1 MSNVTLAASAGF
13 CFGVKRAIEM
23 AYAEIEKNNG
33 APLYSYGPLIHN
45 KEVTRDL
52 DEKGLHIIEDLEGVH
67 EGTVVIRSHGVGKFL
82 YDALEEKGMRMVD
95 GTCPFVKK
103 IHTIVN
109 EAWNQGKSIIIAG
122 DGKHPEVQGING
134 WCGNTAVILESP
146 EEAKAAVLD
155 TEKDYAVVVQTTF
168 RQSKFDDMLAILR
181 EKGLKME
188 ISQTICSA
196 TEKRQKEA
204 MELSQNVDKMIVIG
218 DKKSSNTQKLVE
230 ICKKNCEN
238 TVHIETICDLVLK
251 TFKKD
256 DRIGITAGAS
266 TPPAIIK
273 EVVVTMSEIE
283 NVNVEEVSFEQMLED
298 SLVTLHTG
306 DVVKGTVIQVV
317 GEEVS
322 VNLGFKSDGV
332 IPRGEFSRDTTV
344 VPSQVVQPGDEIEV
358 FVVRV
363 NDGDGNVLLSR
374 KRIEE
379 QKGMEDIEKAFNEKT
394 VVTGTVTDVV
404 KGGLIA
410 VVNGVRVFIPSSQV
424 SNRFIEDLSVFKGQ
438 ELEFNIIEMDRVK
451 RRIIGGRK
459 DLVEKEIAA
468 KKAALFE
475 TIAVGSK
482 IAGTVSRLT
491 GFGAFVD
498 LGGVDG
504 LIHISEMSWGRISNP
519 REVLKEG
526 QEVEVFVLDVDK
538 EKGKISLSLKDADK
552 NPWKL
557 AADKYAVGSIVEG
570 KVVRMVPFG
579 AFVELEPGVD
589 GLVHISQIANKHVV
603 KPEDEL
609 KVGINTQNRQGI
621 CQGGKDQYT
630 GYNSGD
636 LTDTTGKG
644 YTTNYAGC
652 DGIHIPSLSVSC
664 TTGTNHTVTFQPG
677 TEAIQDTCQHKCSHC
692 YFKYRDTGYCCR
704 FRVSTYRIQVF
715 AKSCFVP
722 DKPYNGNCCNSPQ
735 NDGRKFSDLRNES
748 IRDSRINRT
757 EGYTLGRIGNQTED
771 DQHVRHGR
779 DKRMHFESRHEE
791 SGNHG
796 KCCRKDYTH

>member
-1 MSNVTLAASAGF
+1 MSNVTLAESAGF

-23 AYAEIEKNNG
+23 AYAEIEKNEG
-33 APLYSYGPLIHN
+33 EPLYSYGPLIHN
-45 KEVTRDL
+45 KEVTKDL
-52 DEKGLHIIEDLEGVH
+52 DAKGLHIIESLEGIDK
-67 EGTVVIRSHGVGKFL
+67 GTVVIRSHGVGKFL
-82 YDALEEKGMRMVD
+82 YDALEEKGMKIVD

-109 EAWNQGKSIIIAG
+109 EAWNDGKSIIIAG
-122 DGKHPEVQGING
+122 DGKHPEVMGING
-134 WCGNTAVILESP
+134 WCGNSAVILESP
-146 EEAKAAVLD
+146 EEAAAAELD
-155 TEKDYAVVVQTTF
+155 ADKNYAVVVQTTF
-168 RQSKFDDMLAILR
+168 RQSKFDDMIEILKG
-181 EKGLKME
+181 KGLE
-188 ISQTICSA
+188 LDISQTICSA

-204 MELSQNVDKMIVIG
+204 MELSKTVDKMIVIG

-251 TFKKD
+251 SFSKG

-273 EVVVTMSEIE
+273 EVVVTMSE
-283 NVNVEEVSFEQMLED
+283 NVKVEEMSFEQMLEE

-344 VPSQVVQPGDEIEV
+344 VPSQVVKAGDEIEV

-410 VVNGVRVFIPSSQV
+410 IVNGVRVFIPSSQV

-459 DLVEKEIAA
+459 ALVEQEIAA

-475 TIAVGSK
+475 TIEAGAK

-491 GFGAFVD
+491 DFGAFVD

-526 QEVEVFVLDVDK
+526 QAVEVFVLDVDK
-538 EKGKISLSLKDADK
+538 EKGKISLSLKDASM
-552 NPWKL
+552 NPWAL
-557 AADKYAVGSIVEG
+557 AVEKYAVGTVVEG

-609 KVGINTQNRQGI
+609 KVGEVINV
-621 CQGGKDQYT
+621 KVLEV
-630 GYNSGD
+630 NSEQ
-636 LTDTTGKG
+636 KK
-644 YTTNYAGC
+644 
-652 DGIHIPSLSVSC
+652 ISLSKRQADAPVE
-664 TTGTNHTVTFQPG
+664 
-677 TEAIQDTCQHKCSHC
+677 EAP
-692 YFKYRDTGYCCR
+692 
-704 FRVSTYRIQVF
+704 
-715 AKSCFVP
+715 A
-722 DKPYNGNCCNSPQ
+722 
-735 NDGRKFSDLRNES
+735 
-748 IRDSRINRT
+748 
-757 EGYTLGRIGNQTED
+757 
-771 DQHVRHGR
+771 
-779 DKRMHFESRHEE
+779 EE
-791 SGNHG
+791 APAAE
-796 KCCRKDYTH
+796 

>member
-1 MSNVTLAASAGF
+1 MSHVRLAESAGF

-23 AYAEIEKNNG
+23 AYEEIEKNSG
-33 APLYSYGPLIHN
+33 KPLYSYGPLIHN
-45 KEVTRDL
+45 KAVTGDL
-52 DEKGLHIIEDLEGVH
+52 DQKGLRIIESLDGV
-67 EGTVVIRSHGVGKFL
+67 EQGTVVIRSHGVGKEL
-82 YDALEEKGMRMVD
+82 YDKLEEKGMTIVD

-103 IHTIVN
+103 IHHIAN
-109 EAWNQGKSIIIAG
+109 EAWKSGKDIIIVG
-122 DGKHPEVQGING
+122 DGRHPEVMGING
-134 WCGNTAVILESP
+134 WCGGSAVILESP
-146 EEAKAAVLD
+146 EEAAAAELPL
-155 TEKDYAVVVQTTF
+155 EKEYAVVVQTTF
-168 RQSKFDDMLAILR
+168 RQSKFDEMLDILR
-181 EKGLKME
+181 KKGISLDV
-188 ISQTICSA
+188 SQTICSA
-196 TEKRQKEA
+196 TEKRQAEA
-204 MELSQNVDKMIVIG
+204 VILSKNVDKMIVIG

-230 ICKKNCEN
+230 ICRKNCEN
-238 TVHIETICDLVLK
+238 TVHIETICDLVLNLFSK
-251 TFKKD
+251 NDK
-256 DRIGITAGAS
+256 IGITAGAS

-273 EVVVTMSEIE
+273 EVVVTMSEALE
-283 NVNVEEVSFEQMLED
+283 NAVQNLGGSEEATFEQMLEE

-317 GEEVS
+317 NEEVS

-344 VPSQVVQPGDEIEV
+344 VPSKTVQPGDEIEV

-379 QKGMEDIEKAFNEKT
+379 QKGMEEIEAAFNEKT

-410 VVNGVRVFIPSSQV
+410 IVNGVRVFIPSSQV

-438 ELEFNIIEMDRVK
+438 DLEFNIIEMDRVK

-459 DLVEKEIAA
+459 ALVEQEIAA
-468 KKAALFE
+468 KRAALFE
-475 TIAVGSK
+475 TIEVGSK

-491 GFGAFVD
+491 DFGAFVD

-504 LIHISEMSWGRISNP
+504 LIHISEMSWGRVSNP

-526 QEVEVFVLDVDK
+526 QAVEVFVLDVDK
-538 EKGKISLSLKDADK
+538 EKGKISLSLKDANM

-609 KVGINTQNRQGI
+609 KVGEMINV
-621 CQGGKDQYT
+621 KVLEV
-630 GYNSGD
+630 NSEQ
-636 LTDTTGKG
+636 KK
-644 YTTNYAGC
+644 
-652 DGIHIPSLSVSC
+652 ISLSKRQADAPVE
-664 TTGTNHTVTFQPG
+664 
-677 TEAIQDTCQHKCSHC
+677 EAPAE
-692 YFKYRDTGYCCR
+692 
-704 FRVSTYRIQVF
+704 V
-715 AKSCFVP
+715 A
-722 DKPYNGNCCNSPQ
+722 
-735 NDGRKFSDLRNES
+735 
-748 IRDSRINRT
+748 
-757 EGYTLGRIGNQTED
+757 
-771 DQHVRHGR
+771 
-779 DKRMHFESRHEE
+779 EE
-791 SGNHG
+791 
-796 KCCRKDYTH
+796 TPAEE

>member
-1 MSNVTLAASAGF
+1 MSNVKLAESAGF

-23 AYAEIEKNNG
+23 AYGEIEKNNG
-33 APLYSYGPLIHN
+33 EPLYSYGPLIHN
-45 KEVTRDL
+45 KEVTNDL
-52 DEKGLHIIEDLEGVH
+52 DAKGLHIIESLEGID

-82 YDALEEKGMRMVD
+82 YDALEEKHMRVVD

-103 IHTIVN
+103 IHNIVN
-109 EAWNQGKSIIIAG
+109 EAWNNGKQVIIAG
-122 DGKHPEVQGING
+122 DGKHPEVMGING
-134 WCGNTAVILESP
+134 WCGNSAIILEDA
-146 EEAKAAVLD
+146 EEARAAELD
-155 TEKDYAVVVQTTF
+155 PDKEYAVVVQTTF
-168 RQSKFDDMLAILR
+168 RQSKFDDMMEILK
-181 EKGLKME
+181 EKGLQPD

-204 MELSQNVDKMIVIG
+204 MELSRTVDKMIVIG
-218 DKKSSNTQKLVE
+218 DKKSSNTQKLAE

-238 TVHIETICDLVLK
+238 TVHIETIYDLVLK
-251 TFKKD
+251 SFSKD
-256 DRIGITAGAS
+256 DKIGITAGAS

-273 EVVVTMSEIE
+273 EVVVTMSEVE
-283 NVNVEEVSFEQMLED
+283 KNVEEMSFEQMLEE

-344 VPSQVVQPGDEIEV
+344 VPSKVVQPGDEIEV

-379 QKGMEDIEKAFNEKT
+379 QKGMEDIEAAFNAKT

-410 VVNGVRVFIPSSQV
+410 IVNGVRVFIPSSQV

-438 ELEFNIIEMDRVK
+438 DLEFNIIEMDRVK

-459 DLVEKEIAA
+459 ALVEQEIAA

-475 TIAVGSK
+475 TIEVGSK

-491 GFGAFVD
+491 DFGAFVD

-526 QEVEVFVLDVDK
+526 QAVEVFVLDVDK
-538 EKGKISLSLKDADK
+538 EKGKISLSLKDANM

-557 AADKYAVGSIVEG
+557 AVDKYAVGSIVEG

-609 KVGINTQNRQGI
+609 KVGEIINV
-621 CQGGKDQYT
+621 KVLEV
-630 GYNSGD
+630 NSEQ
-636 LTDTTGKG
+636 KK
-644 YTTNYAGC
+644 
-652 DGIHIPSLSVSC
+652 ISLSKR
-664 TTGTNHTVTFQPG
+664 QADAPAE
-677 TEAIQDTCQHKCSHC
+677 EAP
-692 YFKYRDTGYCCR
+692 
-704 FRVSTYRIQVF
+704 
-715 AKSCFVP
+715 AAEAP
-722 DKPYNGNCCNSPQ
+722 
-735 NDGRKFSDLRNES
+735 EA
-748 IRDSRINRT
+748 
-757 EGYTLGRIGNQTED
+757 E
-771 DQHVRHGR
+771 
-779 DKRMHFESRHEE
+779 
-791 SGNHG
+791 
-796 KCCRKDYTH
+796 

>member
-1 MSNVTLAASAGF
+1 MSNVRLAESAGF
-13 CFGVKRAIEM
+13 CFGVKRAIEL
-23 AYAEIEKNNG
+23 AYAEIEKQNG
-33 APLYSYGPLIHN
+33 EPLYSYGPLIHN
-45 KEVTRDL
+45 KEVTNDL
-52 DEKGLHIIEDLEGVH
+52 DRKGLHIIESLDGV
-67 EGTVVIRSHGVGKFL
+67 EQGTVVIRSHGVGKFL
-82 YDALEEKGMRMVD
+82 YDALEEKGMQAVD

-103 IHTIVN
+103 IHTIVHD
-109 EAWNQGKSIIIAG
+109 AWQQGKQVIIAG
-122 DGKHPEVQGING
+122 DSKHPEVMGING
-134 WCGNTAVILESP
+134 WCENSAVILENP
-146 EEAKAAVLD
+146 EEAAAAELD
-155 TEKDYAVVVQTTF
+155 LEKEYAVVVQTTF
-168 RQSKFDDMLAILR
+168 RQSKFDAMLDILR
-181 EKGLKME
+181 EKGLRMD

-204 MELSQNVDKMIVIG
+204 MELSQMVDKMIVIG

-251 TFKKD
+251 NFSSGDK
-256 DRIGITAGAS
+256 IGITAGAS

-273 EVVVTMSEIE
+273 EVVVTMSEE
-283 NVNVEEVSFEQMLED
+283 NVKVEEMSFEQMLEE

-344 VPSQVVQPGDEIEV
+344 VPSQVVKAGDEIEV

-410 VVNGVRVFIPSSQV
+410 IVNGVRVFIPSSQV

-459 DLVEKEIAA
+459 ALVEQEIAA

-475 TIAVGSK
+475 TIAVGAK

-491 GFGAFVD
+491 DFGAFVD

-526 QEVEVFVLDVDK
+526 QAVEVFVLDVDK
-538 EKGKISLSLKDADK
+538 EKGKISLSLKDANM

-557 AADKYAVGSIVEG
+557 AVDKYAVGTIVEG

-609 KVGINTQNRQGI
+609 KVGEIINV
-621 CQGGKDQYT
+621 KVLEV
-630 GYNSGD
+630 NSEQ
-636 LTDTTGKG
+636 KK
-644 YTTNYAGC
+644 
-652 DGIHIPSLSVSC
+652 ISLSKRQADAPVE
-664 TTGTNHTVTFQPG
+664 
-677 TEAIQDTCQHKCSHC
+677 EAP
-692 YFKYRDTGYCCR
+692 
-704 FRVSTYRIQVF
+704 
-715 AKSCFVP
+715 A
-722 DKPYNGNCCNSPQ
+722 
-735 NDGRKFSDLRNES
+735 
-748 IRDSRINRT
+748 
-757 EGYTLGRIGNQTED
+757 
-771 DQHVRHGR
+771 
-779 DKRMHFESRHEE
+779 EE
-791 SGNHG
+791 APAAE
-796 KCCRKDYTH
+796 

>member
-1 MSNVTLAASAGF
+1 MAKSAGF

-23 AYAEIEKNNG
+23 AYAEIEKNQNE
-33 APLYSYGPLIHN
+33 PLYSYGPLIHN
-45 KEVTRDL
+45 KEVTNDL
-52 DEKGLHIIEDLEGVH
+52 EKKGLHIIESLDGIET
-67 EGTVVIRSHGVGKFL
+67 GTVVIRSHGVGKFL
-82 YDALEEKGMRMVD
+82 YDALEEKGMQMID

-103 IHTIVN
+103 IHHIVN
-109 EAWNQGKSIIIAG
+109 ESWNAGKPVIIAG
-122 DGKHPEVQGING
+122 DRKHPEVMGING
-134 WCGNTAVILESP
+134 WCGGSAVILESP
-146 EEAKAAVLD
+146 EEAAAAELSQ
-155 TEKDYAVVVQTTF
+155 EKEYAVVVQTTF
-168 RQSKFDDMLAILR
+168 RQSKFDDMIGIL
-181 EKGLKME
+181 EGKGLKLDVF
-188 ISQTICSA
+188 QTICSA
-196 TEKRQKEA
+196 TETRQKEA
-204 MELSQNVDKMIVIG
+204 MELSQQVDKMIVIG

-238 TVHIETICDLVLK
+238 TIYIETICDLVLK
-251 TFKKD
+251 NFSSG

-273 EVVVTMSEIE
+273 EVVVTMSEME
-283 NVNVEEVSFEQMLED
+283 NVNVEEMNFEQMLEA

-306 DVVKGTVIQVV
+306 DVVKGTVLQVV

-332 IPRGEFSRDTTV
+332 IPRGEFSRDTEV
-344 VPSQVVQPGDEIEV
+344 VPSQVVKPGDEIEV

-379 QKGMEDIEKAFNEKT
+379 QKGMEDVEKAFNEKT
-394 VVTGTVTDVV
+394 VVTGAVTDVV

-410 VVNGVRVFIPSSQV
+410 IVNGVRVFIPSSQV

-459 DLVEKEIAA
+459 ALVEQEIAA

-475 TIAVGSK
+475 TIEVGAK

-491 GFGAFVD
+491 DFGAFVD

-526 QEVEVFVLDVDK
+526 QAVEVFVLDVDK
-538 EKGKISLSLKDADK
+538 EKGKISLSLKDVNM

-557 AADKYAVGSIVEG
+557 AVDKYAVGTIVEG

-579 AFVELEPGVD
+579 AFIELEPGVD

-609 KVGINTQNRQGI
+609 KVGEVISV
-621 CQGGKDQYT
+621 KVLEV
-630 GYNSGD
+630 NSEQ
-636 LTDTTGKG
+636 KK
-644 YTTNYAGC
+644 
-652 DGIHIPSLSVSC
+652 ISLSKRQAEETVEEVSSEE
-664 TTGTNHTVTFQPG
+664 VAAEEVAV
-677 TEAIQDTCQHKCSHC
+677 EA
-692 YFKYRDTGYCCR
+692 
-704 FRVSTYRIQVF
+704 VST
-715 AKSCFVP
+715 
-722 DKPYNGNCCNSPQ
+722 
-735 NDGRKFSDLRNES
+735 
-748 IRDSRINRT
+748 
-757 EGYTLGRIGNQTED
+757 
-771 DQHVRHGR
+771 
-779 DKRMHFESRHEE
+779 EE
-791 SGNHG
+791 AEAPVVEE
-796 KCCRKDYTH
+796 